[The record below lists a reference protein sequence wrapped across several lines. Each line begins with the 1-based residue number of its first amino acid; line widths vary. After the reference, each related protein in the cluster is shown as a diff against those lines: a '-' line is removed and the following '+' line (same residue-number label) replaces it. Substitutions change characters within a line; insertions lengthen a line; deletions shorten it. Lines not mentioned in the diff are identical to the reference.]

1 MPGYNPWDTFDQGRQ
16 IGEGMR
22 EGAQRRRLGDAYTSG
37 GLPAMEQEAFSQGDA
52 RTGMATRQFQNEQ
65 EAEVYNRMRRARNF
79 IVPAIRRSLDLE
91 PEQARQFLMQPHFMQ
106 RYGADGLGLDDA
118 TVQRGLQ
125 ELTSEDPAVR
135 RAAAD
140 RIVNEFQGLDSPE
153 WRLATVPTEDGQG
166 VEQRMIAADPTTGA
180 IQRGE
185 GSIPVPRGE
194 IQSFGS
200 GGLYRENP
208 NAPNGI
214 EIIREP
220 RSVAGGGGG
229 GYRPLSPEEAD
240 MYGIPN
246 EGQGYIMGP
255 NGRPSRIPGS
265 GGGRYTDSASAAAG
279 YASRMASAH
288 NTLTGLE
295 DTQVDPSGVWLAR
308 SGLGG
313 EAERRMRQAQRE
325 FVNSVL
331 RRESGAVISDDE
343 FASAAQQYFP
353 QPGDNAAVIEQKR
366 AARQRALDGVI
377 NASQGAYEEW
387 YPDAPVTL
395 PGPAQRG
402 SGAGA
407 MVGAIIGQRGAA
419 QADQRPSQIPANEWA
434 AMTPEER
441 SRVIQI
447 LGRQGAQ

>member
-1 MPGYNPWDTFDQGRQ
+1 MDANWWNQALESYGVGR
-16 IGEGMR
+16 EHRADR
-22 EGAQRRRLGDAYTSG
+22 ENASAFQSG
-37 GLPAMEQEAFSQGDA
+37 GLDAVADTAGRRGDLQGMEAA
-52 RTGMATRQFQNEQ
+52 RTMTRRQRQFEDDQRQNAYE
-65 EAEVYNRMRRARNF
+65 RMETIAPRARGL
-79 IVPAIRRSLDLE
+79 IRASRNMP
-91 PEQARQFLMQPHFMQ
+91 PEQARQFIGGYANMFTDFGFTPEQ
-106 RYGADGLGLDDA
+106 
-118 TVQRGLQ
+118 VQAGIAG
-125 ELTSEDPAVR
+125 LTSENPEER
-135 RAAAD
+135 TQWAD
-140 RIVNEFQGLDSPE
+140 TLDQAFQQHQNPE

-166 VEQRMIAADPTTGA
+166 LEQRTIAIDPANGA

-185 GSIPVPRGE
+185 GSLPVPRGE
-194 IQSFGS
+194 VQSFGS

-220 RSVAGGGGG
+220 RSVAGGGAG
-229 GYRPLSPEEAD
+229 GYRPLTPEEAD

-331 RRESGAVISDDE
+331 RRESGAVISDSE
-343 FASAAQQYFP
+343 FSSASQQYFP
-353 QPGDNAAVIEQKR
+353 QPGDSAAVIEQKR
-366 AARQRALDGVI
+366 AARQRALQGVI

-387 YPDAPVTL
+387 YPDAPMTMT
-395 PGPAQRG
+395 GPAQRG

-407 MVGAIIGQRGAA
+407 MVGAIIGQRSAA
-419 QADQRPSQIPANEWA
+419 QAPAQSGPAEEWVRDA
-434 AMTPEER
+434 SGNLVPAR
-441 SRVIQI
+441 R
-447 LGRQGAQ
+447 

>member
-1 MPGYNPWDTFDQGRQ
+1 MDSNWWNQALQSYDIGREHRADRENAQAFQEGGYDAVEQTAGRRGDLRTAMTTRRFQ
-16 IGEGMR
+16 DERQQQAFQWFEQNAPYARNVLRRARAIQDPQQRGAFLQSQRQRFEGMGFQPDQI
-22 EGAQRRRLGDAYTSG
+22 EGAIAALTNPETAEEAFTSYDA
-37 GLPAMEQEAFSQGDA
+37 AFSQH
-52 RTGMATRQFQNEQ
+52 Q
-65 EAEVYNRMRRARNF
+65 
-79 IVPAIRRSLDLE
+79 
-91 PEQARQFLMQPHFMQ
+91 
-106 RYGADGLGLDDA
+106 
-118 TVQRGLQ
+118 
-125 ELTSEDPAVR
+125 DP
-135 RAAAD
+135 
-140 RIVNEFQGLDSPE
+140 NWQ
-153 WRLATVPTEDGQG
+153 LATVPTENGQG
-166 VEQRMIAADPTTGA
+166 VEQRMIAADPQNGA
-180 IQRGE
+180 ILRGE

-229 GYRPLSPEEAD
+229 GYRPLTPEEAD

-295 DTQVDPSGVWLAR
+295 DLAIDPSGVWLAG
-308 SGLGG
+308 SGLGTQ
-313 EAERRMRQAQRE
+313 EQRQIRQAQRE

-331 RRESGAVISDDE
+331 RRESGAVISDSE
-343 FASAAQQYFP
+343 FSSAAQQYFP

-366 AARQRALDGVI
+366 AARQRALQGVI

-387 YPDAPVTL
+387 YPDSPVTL

-402 SGAGA
+402 SGIGA
-407 MVGAIIGQRGAA
+407 MVGQSGAPQAPA
-419 QADQRPSQIPANEWA
+419 QSGPAEEWVRDA
-434 AMTPEER
+434 N
-441 SRVIQI
+441 
-447 LGRQGAQ
+447 GRLVPARR